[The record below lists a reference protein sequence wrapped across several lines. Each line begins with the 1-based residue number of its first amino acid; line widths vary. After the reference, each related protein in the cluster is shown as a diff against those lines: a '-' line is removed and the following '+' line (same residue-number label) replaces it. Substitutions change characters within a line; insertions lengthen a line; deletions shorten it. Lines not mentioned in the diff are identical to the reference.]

1 MTSTTERYRAATS
14 QSASTVEKMADF
26 WTQGSKKL
34 TDYMPAGLP
43 QVDLVPFV
51 ERYFEFVQRTV
62 DISRDL
68 TIKWAESAGML
79 SGVGRE
85 QAESVSGLVREQAE
99 SARDFAHE
107 QAGKVEQ
114 SARQQAEQAEQAETE
129 RVRETRK
136 AEREQ
141 AKHAHDR
148 ARERYEGLTK
158 AELSDLLDKRDLP
171 KTGNVDELVER
182 LVKADSKY
190 SRCPLHHTETPVPG
204 SICRVPASSHGHAYG
219 ARAPATSSMALAS
232 NRCPACEGWMLQVPS
247 GSLISSPAAQGEPRK
262 AADGPSKAAKPSA
275 TFPPNFSVTDAI
287 AELSASVRATWAGS
301 L

>member
-1 MTSTTERYRAATS
+1 MTSTTERYRAAAS
-14 QSASTVEKMADF
+14 QSASTVEKVADF
-26 WTQGSKKL
+26 WTQGSKSL

-79 SGVGRE
+79 SGVVRE
-85 QAESVSGLVREQAE
+85 QAESVGGLVREQAE

-107 QAGKVEQ
+107 QAGK
-114 SARQQAEQAEQAETE
+114 AEQAEKEM
-129 RVRETRK
+129 VREARK

-141 AKHAHDR
+141 ARRAHDI

-171 KTGNVDELVER
+171 KTGNVDELIER
-182 LVKADSKY
+182 LVEADSK
-190 SRCPLHHTETPVPG
+190 
-204 SICRVPASSHGHAYG
+204 
-219 ARAPATSSMALAS
+219 
-232 NRCPACEGWMLQVPS
+232 
-247 GSLISSPAAQGEPRK
+247 
-262 AADGPSKAAKPSA
+262 
-275 TFPPNFSVTDAI
+275 
-287 AELSASVRATWAGS
+287 
-301 L
+301 

>member
-1 MTSTTERYRAATS
+1 MTSTTERYRAAAS
-14 QSASTVEKMADF
+14 QSASTVEKVADF

-68 TIKWAESAGML
+68 TIKWAESASML
-79 SGVGRE
+79 SGVVRE
-85 QAESVSGLVREQAE
+85 QAESVGGLVREQAE

-107 QAGKVEQ
+107 QAGK
-114 SARQQAEQAEQAETE
+114 AEQAEKELA
-129 RVRETRK
+129 REARK

-141 AKHAHDR
+141 ARRAHDI

-171 KTGNVDELVER
+171 KTGNVDELIER
-182 LVKADSKY
+182 LVEADSK
-190 SRCPLHHTETPVPG
+190 
-204 SICRVPASSHGHAYG
+204 
-219 ARAPATSSMALAS
+219 
-232 NRCPACEGWMLQVPS
+232 
-247 GSLISSPAAQGEPRK
+247 
-262 AADGPSKAAKPSA
+262 
-275 TFPPNFSVTDAI
+275 
-287 AELSASVRATWAGS
+287 
-301 L
+301 